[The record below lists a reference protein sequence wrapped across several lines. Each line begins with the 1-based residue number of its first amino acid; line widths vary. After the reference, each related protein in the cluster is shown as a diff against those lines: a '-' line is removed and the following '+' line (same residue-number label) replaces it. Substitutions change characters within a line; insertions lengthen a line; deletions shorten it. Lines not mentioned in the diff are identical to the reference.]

1 MTAHPFAS
9 SPAGAVAAA
18 WAEAPRLI
26 SLALPLVIGL
36 AAANV
41 IGLTD
46 TLMVAPLGAAPL
58 GAVGLTSSVII
69 IAYAAI
75 YGALSTIGIGVAQAH
90 GARAT
95 GRIAGL
101 VRNGLALGL
110 MVGATGT
117 ALVLLAGLALPYL
130 GQPAEVIAVIAP
142 YWVAMALLLI
152 PFSLLIV
159 MKQLFDSIDRPWL
172 GVGFAF
178 LATGVNVPL
187 NWVLIYGPGPLPAL
201 GLTGA
206 GIASLVSESVGFGA
220 AYLYW
225 RRARST
231 RRLRIRAPVTR
242 AEVARIGGEGAPLGL
257 MYAAETGAYALAG
270 MMIGWFGAAAL
281 AANQVVSAVGGLLYM
296 LPLGMAG
303 AVAIRVGQAK
313 GAGQA
318 ARLRSIAFAA
328 LGLVTGWMLMVTLA
342 LALARHAIAD
352 AIAPDPQVAAIAAT
366 LFIVTA
372 LMQVADGLQST
383 ALGAL
388 RGLMDLKWPTI
399 VSLIAYWLI
408 ALPAA
413 YGFAFLLGLGPAGVW
428 AGFAAGLA
436 IAAVALPLR
445 FLALTR

>member
-1 MTAHPFAS
+1 MT
-9 SPAGAVAAA
+9 AVAAA
-18 WAEAPRLI
+18 AAEVRSLVRLAI
-26 SLALPLVIGL
+26 PLIIGL

-58 GAVGLTSSVII
+58 GAVGLTSSVVI

-90 GARAT
+90 GAKAT

-110 MVGATGT
+110 VVGVIA
-117 ALVLLAGLALPYL
+117 ACLVLAAGLALPLL
-130 GQPAEVIAVIAP
+130 GQPPDVLAVIAP
-142 YWVAMALLLI
+142 YWISMALLLI
-152 PFSLLIV
+152 PFALLIV

-201 GLTGA
+201 GLLGA
-206 GIASLVSESVGFGA
+206 GVASLVSESVGFA
-220 AYLYW
+220 TAYLYW

-242 AEVARIGGEGAPLGL
+242 AEVGRIGAEGAPLGL

-270 MMIGWFGAAAL
+270 VMIGWFGAAAL
-281 AANQVVSAVGGLLYM
+281 AANQVVNAVGAILYM

-303 AVAIRVGQAK
+303 AVAIRVGQAS
-313 GAGQA
+313 GAGEQ
-318 ARLRSIAFAA
+318 ARLRPIAFAA
-328 LGLVTGWMLMVTLA
+328 LGVVSGWMLLVTGALAVSRETLA
-342 LALARHAIAD
+342 GW
-352 AIAPDPQVAAIAAT
+352 IAPDAEVAALAAT
-366 LFIVTA
+366 LFLVTA
-372 LMQVADGLQST
+372 LMQVADGVQST

-388 RGLMDLKWPTI
+388 RGLMDLKWPTA
-399 VSLIAYWLI
+399 VSLVAYWLI

-413 YGFAFLLGLGPAGVW
+413 YLFAFALGMGPAGIW

-436 IAAVALPLR
+436 VAAIALPVR
-445 FLALTR
+445 FLGLTRAPR